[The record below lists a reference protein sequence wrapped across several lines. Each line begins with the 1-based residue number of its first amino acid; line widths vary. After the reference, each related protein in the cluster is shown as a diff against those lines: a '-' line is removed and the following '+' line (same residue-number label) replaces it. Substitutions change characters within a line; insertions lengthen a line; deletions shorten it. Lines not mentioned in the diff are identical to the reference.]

1 MYDVIDYINKWQ
13 MTNDSEFKVIPTDN
27 HFAMIFNLGNQEYK
41 FIFSSKAKQRECQM
55 SIPNE
60 LLTDF
65 IYLIEQ
71 EEGLT
76 FYNKAG
82 KAPLL

>member
-1 MYDVIDYINKWQ
+1 MHDIINYINKWQ
-13 MTNDSEFKVIPTDN
+13 NINDSDFKVIPTDN
-27 HFAMIFNLGNQEYK
+27 HFAMVFNLGNQEYK
-41 FIFSSKAKQRECQM
+41 FIFSSKTKQRECQM

-65 IYLIEQ
+65 TYLIEQ

-76 FYNKAG
+76 FYKFIS
-82 KAPLL
+82 K